1 MGSFAGF
8 TPETIDFLWG
18 IRFQNNRE
26 WFQAHK
32 QMYLQELYRPMQAL
46 AQEVLQPLARELDCV
61 CKVSRIYKDAR
72 RKPERPYKE
81 SLWICLRRDA
91 AWWGEEPSLFFELT
105 PDASRCGFL
114 LWGPKPAWMEGFRQT
129 IAAHPAAFQAL
140 AAQVEPLEDVVDDLK
155 IKLRNRHIERLKE
168 NKCTIELG
176 FMFSDLLTNYERVSD
191 HCSNIAVSLLTSAQD
206 NMDVHAYLDEGRKL
220 EPEYQ
225 DTYKAFQA
233 EFGVE

>member
-140 AAQVEPLEDVVDDLK
+140 AAQVERDTGLAVTGDAYRRKKPCPDETLRPWWDLK
-155 IKLRNRHIERLKE
+155 NLWAYTERPIDESLFSPDLAGQVRTTLRALTPLFTF
-168 NKCTIELG
+168 CQTIRPA
-176 FMFSDLLTNYERVSD
+176 D
-191 HCSNIAVSLLTSAQD
+191 
-206 NMDVHAYLDEGRKL
+206 
-220 EPEYQ
+220 
-225 DTYKAFQA
+225 
-233 EFGVE
+233 